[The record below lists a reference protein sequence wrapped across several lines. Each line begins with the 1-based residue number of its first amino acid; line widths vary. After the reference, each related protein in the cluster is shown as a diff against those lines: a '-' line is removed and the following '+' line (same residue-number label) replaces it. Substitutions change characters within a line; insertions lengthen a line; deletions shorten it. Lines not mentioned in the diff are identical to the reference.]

1 MCTIHA
7 RVHVRMRVREHV
19 RAHVRHCVCAHLCV
33 HTCAESVP
41 IDFQINEQTLS
52 MHSDEGVF
60 LALGNLFFRI

>member
-7 RVHVRMRVREHV
+7 YVHMRVREH
-19 RAHVRHCVCAHLCV
+19 AHVRHCVCAHLCV

-41 IDFQINEQTLS
+41 IDFQIGEQTLFK
-52 MHSDEGVF
+52 HSDEGVF